1 MSIDTLFLDAGG
13 VLVHPN
19 WDRVARA
26 LTGQGV
32 AVSPKVLQDAEH
44 LAKKDL
50 DTDER
55 IKATND
61 DSRGWL
67 YFNLVLEKAGIPLS
81 PATDRALAE
90 LAAYHAGRNLW
101 ESVFPDVVSSLER
114 LRAAGLPI
122 VVVSNANGTVEAQM
136 ERLGLAPY
144 FAHVVDSAV
153 EGVEKPDPRIF
164 QRALERCG
172 GSAGRTLHVG
182 DLYHVDVVG
191 ARAAGIDGWLLDAA
205 GLYTEYDCRRLPSLT
220 ALADDLLGSR

>member
-1 MSIDTLFLDAGG
+1 MNIETLFLDAGG

-19 WDRVARA
+19 WDRVAGA
-26 LTGQGV
+26 LGGHGV
-32 AVSPKVLQDAEH
+32 AVSPAALQGAEH

-50 DTDER
+50 DTEER

-81 PATDRALAE
+81 AGTDAALAD
-90 LAAYHAGRNLW
+90 LAAYHAGQNLW
-101 ESVFPDVVSSLER
+101 ESVFPDVVPSLER
-114 LRAAGLPI
+114 FRAAGLRI

-136 ERLGLAPY
+136 DRLGLAPY
-144 FAHVVDSAV
+144 FDHVVDSAV

-164 QRALERCG
+164 QRALERSG
-172 GSAGRTLHVG
+172 GRPDRTLHVG

-191 ARAAGIDGWLLDAA
+191 ARAAGLAGWLLDAA
-205 GLYTEYDCRRLPSLT
+205 ALYEGYDCPRFPSLT
-220 ALADDLLGSR
+220 ALADELLGSR